1 MSSLFSPEHLKVCP
15 KKQQRFHPVLFFR
28 IMVGLCIALL
38 FIIACFLGTVLI
50 AYMIGLAFS
59 KFF

>member
-1 MSSLFSPEHLKVCP
+1 MM
-15 KKQQRFHPVLFFR
+15 
-28 IMVGLCIALL
+28 IGLCIALL

-50 AYMIGLAFS
+50 AYMIGFAFS